1 MKFDTEGFQPQRL
14 LQLRTNAMMTQTQ
27 LAELIPCSK
36 SNISKWEKGG
46 STPEASNLNRLSEIF
61 SVQETWFFESPISS
75 SPSQPSFFRAQ
86 NRTPKASRDIAKVR
100 LDWLEEISYK
110 LQESLEFPEVN
121 LPIFSGKVTTLE
133 DYEIEQLA
141 IECRELWNLGL
152 YTIPDL
158 INSMESNGIIVTQGH
173 LNFIKM
179 DGVSRWSE
187 VDGRPYV
194 FLCLDKANG
203 FRSRFDAAHEL
214 GHIIMHRHLNTL
226 EYQQHYHLL
235 EQQAHR
241 FASAFLLPAPSFTR
255 DIRYPTLENFLALKS
270 KWKVSVA
277 AMIHRA
283 IDLELIN
290 EQTAVR
296 LWKARSARGWVKKE
310 PLDEDL
316 IIERPKLLQRSIFML
331 VENKILDKE
340 SIKNILGV
348 PEAITEE
355 LCNLPSGYF
364 QRKQSNNVIDIRLKP
379 QKADYSR
386 PKNSTAQ
393 IIPMKKVN

>member
-14 LQLRTNAMMTQTQ
+14 LQLRTNAMLTQTQ

-46 STPEASNLNRLSEIF
+46 SIPEASNLNRLSEIF
-61 SVQETWFFESPISS
+61 SVQVSWFFESPIFSS
-75 SPSQPSFFRAQ
+75 TSQPSFFRAQ
-86 NRTPKASRDIAKVR
+86 NRTPKAARDIARIR
-100 LDWLEEISYK
+100 LDWAEEISYK
-110 LQESLEFPEVN
+110 LQESLEFPNIN
-121 LPIFSGKVTTLE
+121 LPSVSGNVTTLE
-133 DYEIEQLA
+133 DYDIEQLA
-141 IECRELWNLGL
+141 LECRKLWNLGL

-158 INSMESNGIIVTQGH
+158 INSMESNGVIVTQGE
-173 LNFIKM
+173 LNFLKM

-187 VDGRPYV
+187 VDGHPYV

-214 GHIIMHRHLNTL
+214 GHIIMHRHLSES

-277 AMIHRA
+277 AMIHRT

-290 EQTAVR
+290 EQTALR

-310 PLDEDL
+310 PLDDEL
-316 IIERPKLLQRSIFML
+316 IIEKPKLLQRSIFML

-348 PEAITEE
+348 PEAVTEE
-355 LCNLPSGYF
+355 LCNLPTGYF
-364 QRKQSNNVIDIRLKP
+364 QTEHRNNVIDIRLRPKSTNYN
-379 QKADYSR
+379 K

-393 IIPMKKVN
+393 IIPMRKIN